1 MFSRRDLGRYL
12 AASLPALPVLAK
24 IDSKVSGVMIGAQSY
39 SFRDRPLDAAIQA
52 YVDCGLG
59 YCELYSGHA
68 EPRELKGEAL
78 TKWRE
83 TVPLDHFHKIR
94 EKFNRAG
101 LELYAYN
108 YSFRKEFS
116 DREIELGFEFGKALG
131 VKCLTASAN
140 VSVAR
145 RVDPFA
151 RKHKMPVGMHNHSNK
166 KPDEFARPEDFAEAM
181 KGMSK
186 YIAINLD
193 IGHFWAA
200 GYDPAP
206 FLEQHHQQIVTLHM
220 KDRPREGEGRAGVLP
235 FGEGTTPV
243 KQVMQLLKT
252 KKYPIPAMI
261 EYEYKGGDT
270 VEEVKKCFAYLKQTV
285 A

>member
-12 AASLPALPVLAK
+12 AASLPAVPVMAK
-24 IDSKVSGVMIGAQSY
+24 IDSRISGVMIGAQSY
-39 SFRDRPLDAAIQA
+39 SFRDRPLDAALQG
-52 YVDCGLG
+52 YVDCGIG

-68 EPRELKGEAL
+68 EPRDLKGEAL
-78 TKWRE
+78 SKWRE
-83 TVPLDHFHKIR
+83 SVPLEHFREIR
-94 EKFNRAG
+94 SRFDRAG
-101 LELYAYN
+101 VELYAFN
-108 YSFRKEFS
+108 YSFRKDFS
-116 DREIELGFEFGKALG
+116 DREIERGFEFGKALG

-140 VSVAR
+140 VSVAKR
-145 RVDPFA
+145 IDPFA
-151 RKHKMPVGMHNHSNK
+151 KKYKLPVGMHNHSRK
-166 KPDEFARPEDFAEAM
+166 TADEFARPEDFAEAM

-200 GYDPAP
+200 GYDPVSY
-206 FLEQHHQQIVTLHM
+206 LKEHHQHIVTLHM
-220 KDRPREGEGRAGVLP
+220 KDRPREGQGRANVLP

-243 KQVMQLLKT
+243 KEVMQVLKT
-252 KKYPIPAMI
+252 NKWSIPAMI

-270 VEEVKKCFAYLKQTV
+270 VEEVKKCFAYLKSTL